1 MDFAY
6 AGSSAYYHSA
16 LDMPQ
21 NVSARSIQHMGA
33 NTLALAAD
41 LGEQDLHEID
51 AGVEVAYANVPP
63 GLLLIIPHGAL
74 QALGAFGVLL
84 ASAAVWRAR
93 RRGLTSL
100 PRVALG
106 AGATV
111 VLVMAAAGA
120 AWAYWR
126 LVSMAR
132 PGFTDLLTQTP

>member
-21 NVSARSIQHMGA
+21 NVSARSVQHMGA

-41 LGEQDLHEID
+41 LGGQDLHQVD

-74 QALGAFGVLL
+74 QALGALGVLL
-84 ASAAVWRAR
+84 AAAGGGRAR
-93 RRGLTSL
+93 RRGRASL

-120 AWAYWR
+120 AWAHWV
-126 LVSMAR
+126 LVSRSGGAAC
-132 PGFTDLLTQTP
+132 G